1 MLPREVIRKA
11 KKLEIITRRLV
22 NDRLAGQYHAVFKG
36 QGMDFDEVRPYHE
49 GDDVRFIDWN
59 VSARTGDLHIK
70 RFVEER
76 ELTVILA
83 VDVSS
88 SVNFGT
94 AEETKRVI
102 MAELAAVLAFSAIKN
117 NDRVGLMIF
126 SDHVEHYLPA
136 KKGKKH
142 VMRVITD
149 ILNHKTRGTR
159 TDIGSALQYLS
170 KVTKRKAVV
179 FLISDFLAPSFEKG
193 LKIAARRHDVV
204 PIVVED
210 PLEQALPE
218 PRSSVADR
226 YTLGALAMAL
236 VFALVGMRLSG
247 AGVLVTA
254 LVVFSLALALL
265 LSLAQNKAG
274 LGGLIGVKD
283 LESDQRGWLDAGSPQ
298 TVASYAE
305 QTHTAKTERDRLF
318 NRLKLDTIAV
328 QTNASYIDPLAAFF
342 RRRARRH

>member
-36 QGMDFDEVRPYHE
+36 QGMDFDEVRPYHA

-59 VSARTGDLHIK
+59 VSARTGGLHVK

-88 SVNFGT
+88 SVQFGT
-94 AEETKRVI
+94 AEETKRII

-126 SDHVEHYLPA
+126 SDSVEHYLPA

-149 ILNHKTRGTR
+149 ILNHETKGSK
-159 TDIGSALQYLS
+159 TDIGAALQYLS
-170 KVTKRKAVV
+170 KITKRKAVV
-179 FLISDFLAPSFEKG
+179 FLISDFLTDNYEKG
-193 LKIAARRHDVV
+193 LKIAARRHDLV
-204 PIVVED
+204 PIIVED
-210 PLEQALPE
+210 PLEIALPNTE
-218 PRSSVADR
+218 ATKADY
-226 YTLGALAMAL
+226 YTLVWLGISLL
-236 VFALVGMRLSG
+236 FALIALQQTEVGIIPFSIIIG
-247 AGVLVTA
+247 GLVI
-254 LVVFSLALALL
+254 ALL
-265 LSLAQNKAG
+265 LAFIQFKTG
-274 LGGLIGVKD
+274 FGGLIALED
-283 LESDQRGWLDAGSPQ
+283 LETQQRAWLEVGSESVTKQ
-298 TVASYAE
+298 YAE
-305 QTHTAKTERDRLF
+305 NNQAFHHDREKLF
-318 NRLKLDTIAV
+318 KRLKLDTIAV
-328 QTNASYIDPLAAFF
+328 ITNQPYIDPLAAFF
-342 RRRARRH
+342 RKRVRRR

>member
-1 MLPREVIRKA
+1 MIVSLVSTMRSSRAKA
-11 KKLEIITRRLV
+11 W
-22 NDRLAGQYHAVFKG
+22 
-36 QGMDFDEVRPYHE
+36 DFDEVRPYHA

-94 AEETKRVI
+94 AEETKRII

-126 SDHVEHYLPA
+126 TDHVEHYIPA

-149 ILNHKTRGTR
+149 ILNHETKGSK

-170 KVTKRKAVV
+170 KVTRRKAVV
-179 FLISDFLAPSFEKG
+179 FLISDFIAPSYEKG
-193 LKIAARRHDVV
+193 LKIASRRHDVV
-204 PIVVED
+204 PIIVED
-210 PLEQALPE
+210 PLERALPE
-218 PRSSVADR
+218 AVATKGDH
-226 YTLGALAMAL
+226 YTTAVLALTLLLGLAA
-236 VFALVGMRLSG
+236 MRMSG
-247 AGVLVTA
+247 AGIPATA
-254 LVVFSLALALL
+254 TVGFALILALMVAL
-265 LSLAQNKAG
+265 SRSANG

-283 LESDQRGWLDAGSPQ
+283 LESGRLGWLEMGS
-298 TVASYAE
+298 ASAASHYSE
-305 QTHTAKTERDRLF
+305 RQKTERLERDRLF
-318 NRLKLDTIAV
+318 SRLKLDTIAV
-328 QTNASYIDPLAAFF
+328 QTDASYIDPLAAFF
-342 RRRARRH
+342 RRRARRR